1 MQLGDKMKIN
11 LKNKRGFTTVDLSIA
26 LIVVILFVSVM
37 TSISYNVYLSSTE
50 AKRTAV
56 ALNYGVEL
64 FEHIG
69 AMDFEE
75 VVPSYELVETENL
88 GTMKDIVINA
98 NSVEGNKGTYK
109 IRVSIQDYKN
119 ANKIKI
125 ISLKIEYPI
134 SRKKSESIELERI
147 KVVEEKQVEIL

>member
-1 MQLGDKMKIN
+1 M
-11 LKNKRGFTTVDLSIA
+11 
-26 LIVVILFVSVM
+26 
-37 TSISYNVYLSSTE
+37 E
-50 AKRTAV
+50 TAV

-69 AMDFEE
+69 AMDFED

-119 ANKIKI
+119 GNKIKI

>member
-11 LKNKRGFTTVDLSIA
+11 LKNKRGFTTIDLSIA

-69 AMDFEE
+69 AMDFEDI
-75 VVPSYELVETENL
+75 VPSYELVETENL

-119 ANKIKI
+119 GNKIKI

>member
-11 LKNKRGFTTVDLSIA
+11 LKNKNGFTTIDLSIA

-37 TSISYNVYLSSTE
+37 TSISYNVYLTSTE

-69 AMDFEE
+69 AMDFED

-88 GTMKDIVINA
+88 GTMKNFTINA

-109 IRVSIQDYKN
+109 IRISIDDYRN
-119 ANKIKI
+119 SNKIKI
-125 ISLKIEYPI
+125 ISLKIDYPI
-134 SRKKSESIELERI
+134 SRKKTETLELQRI